1 MEMTALE
8 KAIFIAK
15 ILDDKKALD
24 VTVLKVEQSSSV
36 WEYFVIAT
44 GQSNTQIKAL
54 ANEVEAKMEEKEES
68 SITAKEGIVAWSP
81 FILIFILLMITS
93 KLCPPIQNAIA
104 GIKDLAMV
112 TDLYFHTTG

>member
-1 MEMTALE
+1 MTSLE

-24 VTVLKVEQSSSV
+24 VTVLKVEQSRSV

-54 ANEVEAKMEEKEES
+54 ANEVEAKLEEKEERPLH
-68 SITAKEGIVAWSP
+68 IEGYASCKYIPGRIKNVLQLGK
-81 FILIFILLMITS
+81 IM
-93 KLCPPIQNAIA
+93 A
-104 GIKDLAMV
+104 GLR
-112 TDLYFHTTG
+112 TDRF